1 MNFVDNKPNT
11 QMSLKMNKVE
21 SLMST
26 KLWKTESNKLNF
38 NMPIAQ
44 DSVESYKDNALQDAT
59 PTRVREILD
68 THKADSAEP
77 VNTIDDSN
85 FKKEADK
92 AKTDFF
98 NI

>member
-1 MNFVDNKPNT
+1 MNFVDSKPNT
-11 QMSLKMNKVE
+11 QLSLKMNKVE

-26 KLWKTESNKLNF
+26 KFYTTPFNKLNF

-44 DSVESYKDNALQDAT
+44 DNVESYKDNALQDAT
-59 PTRVREILD
+59 PTRVREMLD
-68 THKADSAEP
+68 THKADSAKP